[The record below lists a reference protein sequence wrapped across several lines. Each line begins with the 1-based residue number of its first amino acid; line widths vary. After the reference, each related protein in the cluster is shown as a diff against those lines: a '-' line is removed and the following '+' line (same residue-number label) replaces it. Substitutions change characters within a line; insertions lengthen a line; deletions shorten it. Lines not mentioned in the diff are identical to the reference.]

1 MDILYKKAFRRLLS
15 TLIPVIYIPMILLAP
30 FSILSGVIS
39 FKQLIS
45 LLSSPVMI
53 ALLLGETLLTWAFY
67 TLVYRRHITIAAEN
81 PRTADSSVRLLFSAP
96 AAFIIITLL
105 SIAGMLITLPSIME
119 FDLPDSLFYIGLY
132 MFSFNLII
140 LAPLLLLHIQAL
152 EKLTLQLG
160 SNLRSPF
167 FKLAFKLI
175 GLTASMISGISLFL
189 IAVNQTY
196 ALRVDIGPSP
206 AMGSLG
212 VNTIAGLFSL
222 LVSVLLLIMLV
233 KFFLKPIHDLKAL
246 LMQGMDGDLRVRS
259 GFHSLDELGQLTFA
273 AGRFF
278 ESLDNGLG
286 RINTTSDT
294 MKKSKEDLSLTVNK
308 VSSAIETIVGKTAVS
323 KKEVLNQRAF
333 VDETSSAVEEMIR
346 SIDEL
351 DGSIKTQKN
360 QVDAT
365 VIQIRELDN
374 TASEVISSTDRIF
387 QTSETLKSQNEL
399 SMKTF
404 AGMAAKVKE
413 VSEYS
418 THLIEANKLIS
429 NVASQTNLL
438 AMNAAIEAAHAGDA
452 GRGFSVVADEIRKLA
467 ETSSS
472 QSRTI
477 TQNLGLLISAIE
489 LVDGHSESTRND
501 FDEMNRLVE
510 EISHV
515 ITGLK
520 DFIFH
525 LASVSGNLKDSLELM
540 DGVSNTVSRESRE
553 MRTENGE
560 ILSAVEGLKMVSR
573 NVLDAVEEVNTQT
586 GTIAAAAA
594 ALLESNEE
602 TNTVIDQLEKLVS
615 SYELSPL
622 TSGGS
627 ELTD

>member
-1 MDILYKKAFRRLLS
+1 MDNLQKKEFRRLLS

-39 FKQLIS
+39 FSQLIS
-45 LLSSPVMI
+45 LVSSPIMI
-53 ALLLGETLLTWAFY
+53 SLLLGETFLIWGLY
-67 TLVYRRHITIAAEN
+67 TLVYRRQIRIAAGN
-81 PRTADSSVRLLFSAP
+81 SRTADSAVRLLLTAP
-96 AAFIIITLL
+96 PAFLMITLL
-105 SIAGMLITLPSIME
+105 SIAGMLRALPFIMD

-132 MFSFNLII
+132 MFSFDLII

-152 EKLTLQLG
+152 ERLILQLG
-160 SNLRSPF
+160 SSLRSPF
-167 FKLAFKLI
+167 FRLAFKLI
-175 GLTASMISGISLFL
+175 GLTVSMISGISLFL

-196 ALRVDIGPSP
+196 TLRVNLGPPP

-212 VNTIAGLFSL
+212 VNTIAGLFSV

-233 KFFLKPIHDLKAL
+233 KFFLKPIHDLKDL
-246 LMQGMDGDLRVRS
+246 LIQGMDGNLRVRS
-259 GFHSLDELGQLTFA
+259 GFHSLDELGQLTYA
-273 AGRFF
+273 AGQFF
-278 ESLDNGLG
+278 ESLDSGLS

-294 MKKSKEDLSLTVNK
+294 MKKSKEDLSTTVNK

-323 KKEVLNQRAF
+323 KTEVLNQTAF
-333 VDETSSAVEEMIR
+333 VDKTSSAVEEMIR

-360 QVDAT
+360 QVDT
-365 VIQIRELDN
+365 TINQIRELDN

-404 AGMAAKVKE
+404 AGMAAEVKGI
-413 VSEYS
+413 SEYS
-418 THLIEANKLIS
+418 THLVEANKLIS
-429 NVASQTNLL
+429 NLTSQTSLL

-472 QSRTI
+472 QSKTI
-477 TQNLGLLISAIE
+477 SQNLGLLMSAIE
-489 LVDGHSESTRND
+489 LVDRHSESTRND
-501 FDEMNRLVE
+501 FNKMNRLVE

-520 DFIFH
+520 DFISH
-525 LASVSGNLKDSLELM
+525 LATVSGNLKDSLELM

-553 MRTENGE
+553 MRAENGE
-560 ILSAVEGLKMVSR
+560 ILSAVEGLKKVSR

-586 GTIAAAAA
+586 GTIAGAAA

-602 TNTVIDQLEKLVS
+602 TNTVINQLEKLVS
-615 SYELSPL
+615 GYELSPL